1 MTQIFVKKQAA
12 AQLSTQSE
20 TVPLCSYPN
29 PHIVS
34 LQRKE
39 NGI

>member
-1 MTQIFVKKQAA
+1 MTQIFVKKRAEQF
-12 AQLSTQSE
+12 SSQSE
-20 TVPLCSYPN
+20 TVPLCKHPKA
-29 PHIVS
+29 HVVS